1 MLTFPIVSF
10 SKLVRL
16 FYFCKCFFVL
26 CFILLLGV
34 SFKFKLVPFWG
45 CLSFVLHALV
55 CFIGSFKVF
64 RTKLGRLF
72 AHPLIKLLE
81 T

>member
-1 MLTFPIVSF
+1 MLTFSIVSF
-10 SKLVRL
+10 SKLVKL
-16 FYFCKCFFVL
+16 FYFCKYFFVL

-45 CLSFVLHALV
+45 CLSFVLHAFV
-55 CFIGSFKVF
+55 CFIGSFKLF
-64 RTKLGRLF
+64 RTKLSRLF
-72 AHPLIKLLE
+72 VYPLIKLLD